1 MPDQRQLARQAL
13 LLYDA
18 LNDRSFG
25 AAYAGERELSNRLC
39 SIASKA
45 FQRYVRRYNQL
56 TTPNTSST
64 THHPILL
71 TT

>member
-25 AAYAGERELSNRLC
+25 AAATGEPELSDRLHTL
-39 SIASKA
+39 AGRA
-45 FQRYVRRYNQL
+45 FQRYVRRYNKLSQSE
-56 TTPNTSST
+56 N
-64 THHPILL
+64 
-71 TT
+71 